1 MNRSIII
8 AFLIAV
14 AAVAWI
20 ASGRL
25 GNGSGPQPQKEAANL
40 SALNQEQA
48 VRVSQIKAEAH
59 ERHLVLRGSTEPE
72 RAVDLKA
79 ETKGI
84 IVKLLVEKG
93 SDVAAGDIIARL
105 SPEDRLA
112 QLEEAKALREQRRI
126 EYGANVKLA
135 DKGFRAQ
142 TQLAGAKASLEA
154 ADAGVK
160 KAEIA
165 LENLVISA
173 PFSGRLE
180 ARPAELGSYLEVGQ
194 MVARIVDLDPL
205 RIVGFANEQDVRQ
218 IELGTK
224 GQVRF
229 VGGGSGEAVVSFIA
243 ASAESS
249 TRTFRVEL
257 TMANPDAT
265 VPAGITAEMI
275 LPRKSIVA
283 QRISPAVLTLADNGK
298 VGVRIVD
305 DQGLVAFREISII
318 DESRDEMWVTGLP
331 ELATVIV
338 VGQEFVQDGE
348 KVKAIDADTLQP
360 LALGSAQ

>member
-8 AFLIAV
+8 ASLIAV

-20 ASGRL
+20 ASGSL
-25 GNGSGPQPQKEAANL
+25 GNGSGPQPQKEPANL
-40 SALNQEQA
+40 SALSERQS
-48 VRVSQIKAEAH
+48 VRVRQIVAEAH
-59 ERHLVLRGSTEPE
+59 ERQLVLRGSTEPE

-84 IVKLLVEKG
+84 IIELLVEKG
-93 SDVAAGDIIARL
+93 NDVAAGDVIARL

-112 QLEEAKALREQRRI
+112 QLAEAKALREQRRI
-126 EYGANVKLA
+126 EHEANVKLA

-142 TQLAGAKASLEA
+142 TQLAGAKAGLEA
-154 ADAGVK
+154 ADAAVK
-160 KAEIA
+160 KAEIE

-173 PFSGRLE
+173 PFAGRLE
-180 ARPAELGSYLEVGQ
+180 SRPTELGSYLEIGQ

-205 RIVGFANEQDVRQ
+205 LIVGFANEQDIRQ

-229 VGGGSGEAVVSFIA
+229 VGGGRGEAVVSFIA

-249 TRTFRVEL
+249 TRTFRVEM
-257 TMANPDAT
+257 TMPNPDAA

-275 LPRKSIVA
+275 LPRVSVVA
-283 QRISPAVLTLADNGK
+283 HRISPAILTLADSGK

-305 DQGLVAFREISII
+305 DQGVVAFREISII
-318 DESRDEMWVTGLP
+318 DESRDVMWVTGLP
-331 ELATVIV
+331 EHATVIV
-338 VGQEFVQDGE
+338 VGQEFVQEGE
-348 KVKAIDADTLQP
+348 NVKAIDAETLEP
-360 LALGSAQ
+360 LALGTAQ